1 MSCGQEEEGC
11 QEVDEEEVCQE
22 EEEVTSLQAR
32 HSSLFSN

>member
-11 QEVDEEEVCQE
+11 QEVDEEEGCQE
-22 EEEVTSLQAR
+22 EEEVTSSQAR